1 MYAKDLAIIGSSADA
16 TSVDSIWA
24 AKNYVDEQVALLAGE
39 DWSQNAGTV
48 KQIIDEL
55 SQGGTD
61 AMGTIIDKIRGNF
74 DIIDPETGGTSS
86 SDIQTY
92 IDTKLAEVAT
102 AASGGITDL
111 DAVETGSTSHV
122 SVTGTEVDGV
132 ITDVTVTETDIASAT
147 GLAALDGA
155 AVKSVNGET
164 GNSVTLDGSNIHV
177 PGTSGSTIA
186 QALNSKFDANSIGQ
200 TSVKNWEA
208 SYVSD
213 NEELAWTSQNV
224 TVYAPTSAG
233 A

>member
-1 MYAKDLAIIGSSADA
+1 
-16 TSVDSIWA
+16 
-24 AKNYVDEQVALLAGE
+24 
-39 DWSQNAGTV
+39 
-48 KQIIDEL
+48 
-55 SQGGTD
+55 
-61 AMGTIIDKIRGNF
+61 MGTIMDKIRGNF
-74 DIIDPETGGTSS
+74 DIIVPETGGTSS
-86 SDIQTY
+86 SDIKTY
-92 IDTKLAEVAT
+92 IDTKLAEVAS

-122 SVTGTEVDGV
+122 SVTVTEVDGV

-155 AVKSVNGET
+155 AVKSVSGET
-164 GNSVTLDGSNIHV
+164 GNSVTLDGSNIYV
-177 PGTSGSTIA
+177 TGTSGTTIA